1 MTEELIKKYKIG
13 DGVTDSE
20 LDQLIEF
27 FTTLEKSLQLM
38 GPHFHHAWKEVFW
51 DSKNCNSYKQARERN
66 Y

>member
-1 MTEELIKKYKIG
+1 MTEELIKKYKNG
-13 DGVTDSE
+13 NGVTDAE

-38 GPHFHHAWKEVFW
+38 GPHFHHAWKEVFF
-51 DSKNCNSYKQARERN
+51 DLRDCKGYKQARERN